1 MNTLLLDSQVSL
13 IHTRGLPTIPS
24 PTTWHPTVVALS
36 RYPSAPRLPSRVR
49 LRPRYAGSSG
59 MPGRIEFVIL
69 WTGRSPPAA
78 LHPASWRRSCIQF
91 QAGERL
97 PEEDLHLSD
106 LARSQAHIPSASAV
120 WNFSFSLFHSKNR
133 FGGWNWNSMR
143 LKPMVSVIIFC

>member
-1 MNTLLLDSQVSL
+1 
-13 IHTRGLPTIPS
+13 
-24 PTTWHPTVVALS
+24 
-36 RYPSAPRLPSRVR
+36 
-49 LRPRYAGSSG
+49 

-106 LARSQAHIPSASAV
+106 LARSQAHIPPASAV
-120 WNFSFSLFHSKNR
+120 WNFSFSLFSIEKQI
-133 FGGWNWNSMR
+133 WR
-143 LKPMVSVIIFC
+143 LKLKLHAAEADGICDHLL